1 MESSEDFKITSTRLG
16 YNRIMTRRVVLA
28 SASPSRKR
36 LLESV
41 AIDFD
46 VLVSGVD
53 EEAPEIMKLAPAD
66 MVLALAI
73 MKAHTVKNTFDC
85 GGNTLIIGCD
95 STFEFEGESLG
106 KPGTRE
112 NAIARAHQVSG
123 KSGLLHTGHCV
134 IDTAQ
139 GLEVSDISTAR
150 VHFAKM
156 SDQEIENYVDSGEP
170 INVAG
175 GFTLD
180 GLSAP
185 FITKIEGDP
194 SGIIGLSLPTL
205 RKIILNLGLSWADIT
220 SVSKKEQV
228 SA

>member
-1 MESSEDFKITSTRLG
+1 
-16 YNRIMTRRVVLA
+16 MTRRVILA

-41 AIDFD
+41 NIDFD

-53 EEAPEIMKLAPAD
+53 EENPEITRLTPSE
-66 MVLALAI
+66 MVIALAI

-85 GGNTLIIGCD
+85 GRNSLIIGCD
-95 STFEFEGESLG
+95 STFEFDGQSLG
-106 KPGTRE
+106 KPVTPT
-112 NAIARAHQVSG
+112 NAIARARLLSG

-139 GLEVSDISTAR
+139 GIEVSDISTSK

-156 SDQEIENYVDSGEP
+156 SDEEIERYVDSGEP
-170 INVAG
+170 LEVAG

-185 FITKIEGDP
+185 FISHIEGDP

-205 RKIILNLGLSWADIT
+205 RKIVINLGLKWSDL
-220 SVSKKEQV
+220 SKEQV

>member
-1 MESSEDFKITSTRLG
+1 MSRRIILG
-16 YNRIMTRRVVLA
+16 

-41 AIDFD
+41 GAQFD
-46 VLVSGVD
+46 VMVSGVD
-53 EEAPEIMKLAPAD
+53 EENPELLKLAPQD

-73 MKAHTVKNTFDC
+73 LKAHTINNSFDC
-85 GGNTLIIGCD
+85 GNNTLIIGCD
-95 STFEFEGESLG
+95 STFEFEGENLG
-106 KPGTRE
+106 KPLTAE
-112 NAIARAHQVSG
+112 NAISRAKSLSG

-139 GLEVSDISTAR
+139 GIEVSDISTSR

-156 SDQEIENYVDSGEP
+156 SDEEIENYVASGEP
-170 INVAG
+170 LNVAG

-180 GLSAP
+180 GFSAP
-185 FITKIEGDP
+185 FITHIEGDP

-205 RKIILNLGLSWADIT
+205 RKIILNLGLTWSEFI
-220 SVSKKEQV
+220 SSSQRERVLS
-228 SA
+228 

>member
-1 MESSEDFKITSTRLG
+1 
-16 YNRIMTRRVVLA
+16 MTRRVVLA
-28 SASPSRKR
+28 SSSPSRKR

-41 AIDFD
+41 HIDFD

-53 EEAPEIMKLAPAD
+53 EETPEIMKLAPSE

-85 GGNTLIIGCD
+85 GDNTLIIGCD
-95 STFEFEGESLG
+95 STFEFEGENLG
-106 KPGTRE
+106 KPGNRE

-150 VHFAKM
+150 VHFATM
-156 SDQEIENYVDSGEP
+156 TDEEIENYVDSGEP
-170 INVAG
+170 IHVAG

-205 RKIILNLGLSWADIT
+205 RKIILNLGLTWADI
-220 SVSKKEQV
+220 SSASNKEQV